1 MDIKITTLLINLVL
15 ANDIMIENMTCNEI
29 DYNLEYIGS
38 K

>member
-15 ANDIMIENMTCNEI
+15 ANDTMNENMTCNEI